1 MMICAIELYPSLFA
15 RYDEFVGG
23 ALGRTV
29 NVIRQQL
36 SPRERELWFELAS
49 HRLRVIQETSP
60 RATRRKSSPKQI
72 RTGVSVEE
80 LLVLRHRVMSE
91 EEQAEWRKSI
101 LRRTARLL
109 ERSRTGVEE
118 KTESWLRPKRGP
130 GWQN

>member
-1 MMICAIELYPSLFA
+1 M
-15 RYDEFVGG
+15 GG

-29 NVIRQQL
+29 YVIRQQL

-49 HRLRVIQETSP
+49 RRLGMIQETST
-60 RATRRKSSPKQI
+60 RATRRKSPPKQTH
-72 RTGVSVEE
+72 TGVSEEE

-91 EEQAEWRKSI
+91 EERADWRKNI

-109 ERSRTGVEE
+109 KRSRAAVEG
-118 KTESWLRPKRGP
+118 KIPPRTESGLQPQGDP

>member
-1 MMICAIELYPSLFA
+1 M
-15 RYDEFVGG
+15 GG

-49 HRLRVIQETSP
+49 RRLRVIQETSP
-60 RATRRKSSPKQI
+60 RATRRKSPPKQTH
-72 RTGVSVEE
+72 TGVSEDE

-91 EEQAEWRKSI
+91 EERAEWRKNI
-101 LRRTARLL
+101 LRRTARHLK
-109 ERSRTGVEE
+109 RSRAGVEE
-118 KTESWLRPKRGP
+118 KTDSWLRPQRGP

>member
-1 MMICAIELYPSLFA
+1 M
-15 RYDEFVGG
+15 
-23 ALGRTV
+23 GRTV
-29 NVIRQQL
+29 YVIRQQL

-49 HRLRVIQETSP
+49 RRLLVIQETSG
-60 RATRRKSSPKQI
+60 RATRRKSPPKQT
-72 RTGVSVEE
+72 RSGVSEEE

-109 ERSRTGVEE
+109 ERSRIGVEE
-118 KTESWLRPKRGP
+118 KTDAWLRPQRGP